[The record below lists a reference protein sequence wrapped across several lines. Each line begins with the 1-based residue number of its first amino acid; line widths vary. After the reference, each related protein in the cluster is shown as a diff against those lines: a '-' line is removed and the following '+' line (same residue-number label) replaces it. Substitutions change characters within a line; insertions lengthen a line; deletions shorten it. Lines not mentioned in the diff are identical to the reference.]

1 MGMTSIQQEA
11 FQIMQE
17 MPDEQLVSVIH
28 YMRTL
33 QPKTSNSKNH
43 YLTDALTG
51 IIPSDVDFE
60 KERQELLEKKY
71 AVVD

>member
-1 MGMTSIQQEA
+1 MTALQQEA
-11 FQIMQE
+11 FQIMKE

-28 YMRTL
+28 YMRTF
-33 QPKTSNSKNH
+33 QQKTSNSKNH

-51 IIPSDVDFE
+51 IIPSDVDFD
-60 KERQELLEKKY
+60 KERRELLEKKY